1 MEDLNDQSWQRE
13 DERGAF
19 LVSTKPILLDPAFIN
34 TAFEDPD
41 MFWASRLPTDQLA
54 KALSQSVTVGLYEV
68 TPAIPPSS
76 TTDEPS
82 SPREGSPTTELP
94 PHESLHQVGLARL
107 VTDHV
112 TFAYLSDVYVLP
124 SKRGLGLFPWLIKC
138 VKELLQAHPALRR
151 AMLLTGSDSLRD
163 FYARELGVWDV
174 AEEPRVTVMS
184 RKAFSADG
192 A

>member
-19 LVSTKPILLDPAFIN
+19 LVSTKPILLDLAFIN

-68 TPAIPPSS
+68 TPGIPPPASA
-76 TTDEPS
+76 DEPS

-94 PHESLHQVGLARL
+94 PQESLQQVGLARL

-112 TFAYLSDVYVLP
+112 TFVYLSDVYVVP
-124 SKRGLGLFPWLIKC
+124 KKRGLGLFPWLIKC

-151 AMLLTGSDSLRD
+151 AMLLTGSNSLRD

-184 RKAFSADG
+184 RKAFNADG

>member
-19 LVSTKPILLDPAFIN
+19 FVSTKPNLLDHDFIN

-41 MFWASRLPTDQLA
+41 MFWATRLPPDQLA
-54 KALSQSVTVGLYEV
+54 KALSQSVTVGLFEV
-68 TPAIPPSS
+68 KPAVPPRS

-82 SPREGSPTTELP
+82 SPREGSPTTDLP
-94 PHESLHQVGLARL
+94 PREALQQIGLARL

-112 TFAYLSDVYVLP
+112 TFAYLSDVYVTP
-124 SKRGLGLFPWLIKC
+124 TKRGLGLFPWLIQC
-138 VKELLQAHPALRR
+138 VKELLRAHPALRR
-151 AMLLTGSDSLRD
+151 AALLTGSDSLSK
-163 FYARELGVWDV
+163 FYARALGVWDM
-174 AEEPRVTVMS
+174 AEEPRVTVMC
-184 RKAFSADG
+184 RKAFNADG